1 MTLKISI
8 TKFKRDKMSSKY
20 PLAETNYKIL
30 PSINSPDDL
39 KRLNIHELETLAGE
53 IREFIIDTISK
64 TGGHLGASL
73 GVVELTLAVHYV
85 FNAPKDKIIWDTG
98 HQGYVHKII
107 TGRRD
112 VFHTIRQFRGISGFL
127 KRSESIYDVF
137 GAGHASTSISAAL
150 GIATARDFD
159 GADYKVVA
167 IIGDGAMTAGLAYE
181 AMNNA
186 GMMRKNLIVILN
198 DNNMSISPNV
208 WAVSKYFTDLI
219 ASAHYNKLKSF
230 IWDLTGQLDGMG
242 DRIRKLAARVEGG
255 VKAIITPGMLFEALG
270 FRYFGPVNGHNIAKL
285 IKILNEIK
293 NLNGPILV
301 HVITQKGKGYKPA
314 EEDEQKYH
322 GVTPFDK
329 ITGKM
334 YKSDKPQ
341 PPSYTKVFGEAVV
354 QLAKRN
360 NKIVGITAA
369 MPEGTGLNILAKEI
383 PERFF
388 DVGIAE
394 QHAVTFA
401 AGLATEGYIPICAI
415 YSTFLQR
422 AFDQIIHDVA
432 LQHLHVIFAIDRAG
446 LVGADGPTHHGA
458 FDLSYLRLIPGM
470 VIMAPKD
477 ESELRDMLYTATIYN
492 KGPVA
497 IRYPRGNGVG
507 VPLKDDFDLIEIGKS
522 EILKEGRDIA
532 ILAIGNMV
540 YPALKSAEILQRYGI
555 DAMVVNMRFV
565 KPLDEKLLDM
575 IFEKFNKVVTVEENT
590 IRGGFGSAVLEY
602 AASKG
607 VVNVKFLIHGIPDE
621 FIEHGTQPELW
632 QMLKLDAN
640 GIAEKILET
649 FEFDKV
655 LIPQKTH
662 S

>member
-1 MTLKISI
+1 M
-8 TKFKRDKMSSKY
+8 DG
-20 PLAETNYKIL
+20 NYRIL
-30 PSINSPDDL
+30 PRINSPDDL
-39 KRLNIHELETLAGE
+39 KGLSVRELEELASE

-64 TGGHLGASL
+64 VGGHLGASL

-85 FNAPKDKIIWDTG
+85 FNAPRDKIVWDTG

-112 VFHTIRQFRGISGFL
+112 VFHTIRQFKGISGFL

-159 GADYKVVA
+159 GQDYKVVA

-186 GMMRKNLIVILN
+186 GVLKKNLIVILN

-208 WAVSKYFTDLI
+208 WAVSKYFTELI
-219 ASAHYNKLKSF
+219 ASSHYNKLKSF
-230 IWDLTGQLDGMG
+230 VWDLTGQLDSVG

-270 FRYFGPVNGHNIAKL
+270 FRYFGPVNGHNIQKL
-285 IKILNEIK
+285 IRILSEIK
-293 NLNGPILV
+293 NLNGPILL

-314 EEDEQKYH
+314 EEDEQKLH

-329 ITGKM
+329 VTGKM

-354 QLAKRN
+354 QLARQN
-360 NKIVGITAA
+360 SKIVGITAA
-369 MPEGTGLNILAKEI
+369 MPEGTGLNILKKEI

-394 QHAVTFA
+394 QHAVTFS

-432 LQHLHVIFAIDRAG
+432 LQHLHVVFALDRAG

-458 FDLSYLRLIPGM
+458 FDLSYLRLIPNM

-507 VPLKDDFDLIEIGKS
+507 VPLKENFDLIEIGKA
-522 EILKEGRDIA
+522 EILREGNDIA
-532 ILAIGNMV
+532 ILAVGSMV
-540 YPALKSAEILQRYGI
+540 YPSLKASEKLSSYGI

-565 KPLDEKLLDM
+565 KPLDEELLDYV
-575 IFEKFNKVVTVEENT
+575 FERFDKVVTVEENT

-602 AASKG
+602 AAMRG
-607 VVNVKFLIHGIPDE
+607 VKNVKFLIHGIPDE
-621 FIEHGTQPELW
+621 FIEHGTQNELW
-632 QMLKLDAN
+632 GMLKLDPD
-640 GIAEKILET
+640 GIVERIIETFDFEILKDKTKILKNGE
-649 FEFDKV
+649 
-655 LIPQKTH
+655 